1 MIIFYDFS
9 KEVVFFQLYQ
19 ISPNSRETR
28 RLKVAAL
35 DVDTWHGFLF
45 STYPNY
51 LETQLTR
58 TPIKSYYII
67 YTNEVKKLYPE
78 KKKKSTQV
86 KKTHSISNFHDNVK

>member
-35 DVDTWHGFLF
+35 DVDTWLGFLF

-78 KKKKSTQV
+78 KKKSTQV